1 MVEEMNTHF
10 KEIQENTIKQGKA
23 FKDEINK
30 SLKEIQENTIKQVK
44 EINKT
49 LQDLKTEIEEIKKK
63 SKGILEME
71 TQKKDWKNICNPHQQ
86 NTRYARMN
94 HRSRRYNRRN

>member
-10 KEIQENTIKQGKA
+10 KEIQVNTIKQGKA

-71 TQKKDWKNICNPHQQ
+71 T
-86 NTRYARMN
+86 
-94 HRSRRYNRRN
+94 